1 MHPALSA
8 NRQRQFAES
17 GSRQILEGL
26 ARNMS
31 LLDELYERLLESEY
45 GEVRLAFL
53 AHQPPGSILERLD
66 ELDEES
72 QRAVGRNV
80 RLDEDSAP
88 KLVKSGLKPILEEM
102 ASNETLTDAVYRELY
117 DLDDL
122 CIRRRLAAN
131 RSVCGEILQSMT
143 RIRDK
148 EVFVALAS
156 NPSMPENHLQNFS
169 KIRDRD
175 VMAALASNP
184 STPIE
189 ILLGYQT
196 DAELSNILKRNEA
209 FTEYIKR
216 NIGW

>member
-1 MHPALSA
+1 
-8 NRQRQFAES
+8 
-17 GSRQILEGL
+17 
-26 ARNMS
+26 
-31 LLDELYERLLESEY
+31 
-45 GEVRLAFL
+45 
-53 AHQPPGSILERLD
+53 
-66 ELDEES
+66 
-72 QRAVGRNV
+72 
-80 RLDEDSAP
+80 
-88 KLVKSGLKPILEEM
+88 
-102 ASNETLTDAVYRELY
+102 
-117 DLDDL
+117 
-122 CIRRRLAAN
+122 
-131 RSVCGEILQSMT
+131 MT

-148 EVFVALAS
+148 EIFVALAS
-156 NPSMPENHLQNFS
+156 NPSMPENQLQNFS